1 MMKRRLEAVGIV
13 TIKFI
18 SYLVWPIT
26 FIMAVAKLAGW
37 ISLSWLCVI
46 TPVVVWFLVC
56 VAISCIWMVVIL
68 RWSRRHIGL

>member
-1 MMKRRLEAVGIV
+1 MKRRLEAAGIV
-13 TIKFI
+13 TIKVI

-37 ISLSWLCVI
+37 ISISWLCVI

-56 VAISCIWMVVIL
+56 VATSCIWMVAIL